1 MRQEQKV
8 AANGIMR
15 NFIVICA
22 HAQYDIAICGL
33 SGSTTLPHKWHNF
46 LKVIEHKNLCFDV
59 LYNFCLKNLSLSEL
73 SEILS

>member
-15 NFIVICA
+15 DFIVICK
-22 HAQYDIAICGL
+22 HAQYDIATCGL
-33 SGSTTLPHKWHNF
+33 SGSTTLPHIWHNV
-46 LKVIEHKNLCFDV
+46 LKVIEHINVCFDF

-73 SEILS
+73 SEI